1 MIKIYVFQI
10 DAGPEYGIPAASRE
24 AAHAEMATRLVL
36 AGGLPFKF
44 IREYAPAA

>member
-1 MIKIYVFQI
+1 MIYVFKI
-10 DAGPEYGIPAASRE
+10 DGGPEYGIYAASRE
-24 AAHAEMATRLVL
+24 AASAEMAARLVL